1 MEGCIRGVFKT
12 EESVRSNLSKGK
24 CVILVL
30 IWKTC
35 LQCLRWIFFLVKN
48 CLSSSLYLHC
58 ALTVHVTAAVLLVGL
73 HHVSVTIPSLIPS
86 KQTNSNLFF
95 SECMHAFAKQSRMKE
110 QLPKCV
116 RSLGEGQGEGW
127 VRVLQCCV
135 SVCLPLRLRDW
146 NVFVWAKPVWKLA

>member
-1 MEGCIRGVFKT
+1 MCYSCADMK
-12 EESVRSNLSKGK
+12 NLSA
-24 CVILVL
+24 VFALN
-30 IWKTC
+30 
-35 LQCLRWIFFLVKN
+35 FFLVKN

-95 SECMHAFAKQSRMKE
+95 SECMHAFAKQSRTKE

-127 VRVLQCCV
+127 VSLTVLCF
-135 SVCLPLRLRDW
+135 CLSA
-146 NVFVWAKPVWKLA
+146 FKT